1 MISPLGHLISLVDK
15 TMPIQNTKHPNLWV
29 FKHPVIQDKLTIL
42 RDKDTGHGT
51 FRRLLN
57 EIAGLMLFQL
67 SRGYKT
73 TSVEVETPVERT
85 SGEQLASPVTVV
97 PILRAGIGMTDGIL
111 RMIPEARVG
120 HLGVYRNEETKQPVP
135 YYCKLPSD
143 IASGPVLL
151 VDPML
156 ATGGSASYA
165 VKVLQE
171 EYSCTDIQMVCL
183 VAAPEGVSKMYE
195 DHPNLPIYTASLD
208 RCLNED
214 GYILPGLGDAGD
226 RIFGTL

>member
-1 MISPLGHLISLVDK
+1 
-15 TMPIQNTKHPNLWV
+15 MPTQNIEHPNLWV
-29 FKHPVIQDKLTIL
+29 FDHPVIQDKLTII
-42 RDKDTGHGT
+42 RDQNTKHAM

-57 EIAGLMLFQL
+57 EIAGLMFFQL
-67 SRGYKT
+67 SRSYKT
-73 TSVEVETPVERT
+73 KPVDVATPVEQT
-85 SGEQLASPVTVV
+85 QGQQLASPITLV

-111 RMIPEARVG
+111 TMVPEARMG
-120 HLGVYRNEETKQPVP
+120 HIGVYRDEETKLPVP

-151 VDPML
+151 IDPML

-165 VKVLQE
+165 ANILLE
-171 EYSCTDIQMVCL
+171 EFGCTDIQMVCL
-183 VAAPEGVSKMYE
+183 VAAPEGVLKMQK
-195 DHPNLPIYTASLD
+195 DHPALSIYTAALD
-208 RCLNED
+208 RCLNDD